1 MGSEQKD
8 TENEPAHPVDKGWAW
23 VILYA
28 SLGAMMIYGG
38 IHRGFGILFVE
49 FRKKFDSSSASMSIV
64 VSVQIAVMSAAGLF
78 LMTVGMKYFSS
89 RQCVVIGGFFVTTS
103 LILSTFAKNVT
114 HLVFTHSVLIG
125 FGLAAVLGPSLI
137 ITGQYFDT
145 RRGIA
150 NGLHTAAASFGAL
163 VLAPVFRY
171 FIDAFVLKGALLI
184 LAGLAFHIVPAG
196 MLLRPPELY
205 EKWTHQKMLQDENK
219 KETCRTSLL
228 VKKSDGEVLS
238 EDSDVNETENP
249 SILKDGCQSSV
260 SSSILLHTSM
270 KPKDTL
276 SVHSYDIPKMSNSIH
291 YYSNR
296 SICDHDLKQKAKIYG
311 SADMILIVPYG
322 KGSISSS
329 ANDKKSDSVLLNGKH
344 LNGQQTNGYTNH
356 EDAKVN
362 AEYQKEEKNIR
373 NFFNASIF
381 KNAQYIFFALGFTLG
396 VPVVIT
402 VVYLPDVAEDCGIP
416 SDDAALLISIY
427 MVGEI
432 IGRCGS
438 GFFSGK
444 LIHRQIVIAISLLIA
459 GIAQNLVR
467 FLQTFWLLAA
477 FAAVNGVFGG
487 PIHGLYASVV
497 VDILGIE
504 NLRSGLCVLQLSQ
517 GIIWSAI
524 LPITGY
530 LRDVSGDYML
540 TYHFVGSLSIL
551 AATILCVSHY
561 SVNRSPKVMEV
572 DVTEEET

>member
-1 MGSEQKD
+1 MGAED
-8 TENEPAHPVDKGWAW
+8 TDVKKEHAHPIDKGWAW
-23 VILYA
+23 IILSA
-28 SLGAMMIYGG
+28 SLCAMMIYGG

-49 FRKKFDSSSASMSIV
+49 FRKKFDSSSAGMSIV
-64 VSVQIAVMSAAGLF
+64 VSVQIAVMSI
-78 LMTVGMKYFSS
+78 S
-89 RQCVVIGGFFVTTS
+89 
-103 LILSTFAKNVT
+103 
-114 HLVFTHSVLIG
+114 G

-137 ITGQYFDT
+137 ITGQYFDS

-171 FIDAFVLKGALLI
+171 FIDAFILKGALLI

-205 EKWTHQKMLQDENK
+205 KKWVHQKNTRDEND
-219 KETCRTSLL
+219 KETCITSCL
-228 VKKSDGEVLS
+228 VQISNGDIN
-238 EDSDVNETENP
+238 EDSGVSVTQNP
-249 SILKDGCQSSV
+249 SILNVCRHPFVYSSV
-260 SSSILLHTSM
+260 PMLTPM
-270 KPKDTL
+270 KPKDAI
-276 SVHSYDIPKMSNSIH
+276 SVHSYDVPKISNSRH

-296 SICDHDLKQKAKIYG
+296 SICDHGLKQEEKLYG
-311 SADMILIVPYG
+311 SADMIMIVPYG
-322 KGSISSS
+322 NGSISSL
-329 ANDKKSDSVLLNGKH
+329 ANAKKSDSLLLNGKVVNDQPK
-344 LNGQQTNGYTNH
+344 NGFTSHENVKTNLKYH
-356 EDAKVN
+356 
-362 AEYQKEEKNIR
+362 KEEKPR

-381 KNAQYIFFALGFTLG
+381 RNAQYIFFALGFTLG

-402 VVYLPDVAEDCGIP
+402 VVYLPDVAEDCGI
-416 SDDAALLISIY
+416 SRDDGALLVSIY

-444 LIHRQIVIAISLLIA
+444 LIHRQIVIALSLLIA

-477 FAAVNGVFGG
+477 FAVVNGVFGG

-530 LRDVSGDYML
+530 LRDASGDYML
-540 TYHFVGSLSIL
+540 TYHFVGSLTII
-551 AATILCVSHY
+551 AASVLFVSHY
-561 SVNRSPKVMEV
+561 CVKRSPNITEV